1 VNERI
6 LIVDDEKGIVK
17 TLTRILT
24 DKGLIVDSSENSPDA
39 MKKIESNVYDLFILD
54 IKMAGFSGI
63 DLLEKIRKIDP
74 AAPVILIT
82 AYSDYDSLHD
92 AIRLGAYDYIAKPFR
107 NDRLLSIVTEALEK
121 RYQAMGGKGRSALLE
136 RAMGSVLNKDYE
148 LKIQYDRLRRVSE
161 EYRVLFEFA
170 PFPVMILR
178 EDGQIIRVNHMFVEE
193 SGYEKRDVEGRLH
206 MIDFV
211 DEKDRDTVLNNH
223 LKRLRNE
230 DAPLTYKITGVKKDG
245 TRVGITVNAVLIP
258 STRYT
263 FVAIKMHGLSEGT
276 GKERNGT
283 DNEGRG
289 EERPPEKDEAERNRK
304 EKKEGRGHKK
314 DGKGY
319 ENEGKGHKKKA
330 DSGDEA
336 KEEGDS
342 GKGDLTP
349 PDAQRKV
356 PLPLNDLPLPA
367 MIFDITGDRMEDAN
381 TQAMN
386 LFNLTG
392 GGNKKIIGEENN
404 ILTERKDKRVAGGK
418 NNILTGEGNKK
429 FSEIFPAEFV
439 DEVRK
444 ASIAVLQKGR
454 HSIFSLPTTIGGS
467 THYLDLHMAHMHTQ
481 GSRNLMLIQIRDSTE
496 NVEFIKKLEKRI
508 TFFERIVDSLDEGII
523 IVDENWR
530 LVYGNHRFFH
540 IAHLN
545 PEEAIDKSI
554 LEIMPEDVME
564 YTGILQHVP
573 GIIANGVPLLRKRVD
588 SGKDYMGYP
597 LVMEVS
603 YLLLPLPNGK
613 RNVIIVLQNVGKTA
627 YYEKRSEET
636 RAQLEEANKRLS
648 QMVQETGKELEIAK
662 EKLVREEKLA
672 TLGQMAGGI
681 AHELKQPLTVIG
693 NALYLLNTI
702 CGKDE
707 KGRKYLNMIKE
718 EIDRATRIVSD
729 IRDFGRE
736 KAPEFQSVDVKR
748 LVEGALLRVER
759 PEGIELEVDIEEG
772 LPFILTDSTQIS
784 TAIENIVRNAVQAM
798 SENEENPTGRIAVV
812 ARKEN
817 GRVRIS
823 FSDTG
828 PGISEENLA
837 KIFQPLFTTK
847 KKGMGLGL
855 ALVKD
860 LVEKNGGAIEVE
872 SEYGNGSTF
881 TLSFPVPAENTS
893 RAGSSEDTE
902 ETGNSEERGDT

>member
-1 VNERI
+1 
-6 LIVDDEKGIVK
+6 
-17 TLTRILT
+17 
-24 DKGLIVDSSENSPDA
+24 
-39 MKKIESNVYDLFILD
+39 
-54 IKMAGFSGI
+54 
-63 DLLEKIRKIDP
+63 
-74 AAPVILIT
+74 
-82 AYSDYDSLHD
+82 
-92 AIRLGAYDYIAKPFR
+92 
-107 NDRLLSIVTEALEK
+107 
-121 RYQAMGGKGRSALLE
+121 
-136 RAMGSVLNKDYE
+136 
-148 LKIQYDRLRRVSE
+148 
-161 EYRVLFEFA
+161 
-170 PFPVMILR
+170 
-178 EDGQIIRVNHMFVEE
+178 
-193 SGYEKRDVEGRLH
+193 
-206 MIDFV
+206 
-211 DEKDRDTVLNNH
+211 
-223 LKRLRNE
+223 
-230 DAPLTYKITGVKKDG
+230 
-245 TRVGITVNAVLIP
+245 
-258 STRYT
+258 
-263 FVAIKMHGLSEGT
+263 
-276 GKERNGT
+276 
-283 DNEGRG
+283 
-289 EERPPEKDEAERNRK
+289 
-304 EKKEGRGHKK
+304 
-314 DGKGY
+314 
-319 ENEGKGHKKKA
+319 
-330 DSGDEA
+330 
-336 KEEGDS
+336 
-342 GKGDLTP
+342 
-349 PDAQRKV
+349 
-356 PLPLNDLPLPA
+356 
-367 MIFDITGDRMEDAN
+367 
-381 TQAMN
+381 
-386 LFNLTG
+386 
-392 GGNKKIIGEENN
+392 
-404 ILTERKDKRVAGGK
+404 
-418 NNILTGEGNKK
+418 
-429 FSEIFPAEFV
+429 
-439 DEVRK
+439 
-444 ASIAVLQKGR
+444 
-454 HSIFSLPTTIGGS
+454 
-467 THYLDLHMAHMHTQ
+467 
-481 GSRNLMLIQIRDSTE
+481 
-496 NVEFIKKLEKRI
+496 
-508 TFFERIVDSLDEGII
+508 
-523 IVDENWR
+523 
-530 LVYGNHRFFH
+530 
-540 IAHLN
+540 
-545 PEEAIDKSI
+545 
-554 LEIMPEDVME
+554 
-564 YTGILQHVP
+564 
-573 GIIANGVPLLRKRVD
+573 VD